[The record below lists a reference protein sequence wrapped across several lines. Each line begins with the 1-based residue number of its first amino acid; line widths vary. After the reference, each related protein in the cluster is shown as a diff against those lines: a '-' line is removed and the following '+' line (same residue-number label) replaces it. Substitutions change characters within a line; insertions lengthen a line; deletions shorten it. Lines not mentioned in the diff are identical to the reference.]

1 VTDAWQDLLL
11 AAENDNPVVVANR
24 AVDWPAGLLAEFQR
38 AGLLEE
44 STMLEALPCPGC
56 PEAMLR
62 DVEWIEH
69 PLTGKSRP
77 YRLCPSCGP
86 EEVSI
91 ETLKRWIVVWPAL
104 AEAIGYA
111 FGTRG
116 ASREIIPQRLWRL
129 GKATSGSEVYFGRA
143 LHRQDAAPYLQSI
156 SQVND
161 GWLIVPKR
169 IPEFPMSISVTSL
182 VSVSA
187 WDDGALS
194 INGIVLPASTAS
206 AGQSPKRRRRKRADR
221 AALIDRL
228 TREMERHVRA
238 ARDHAQAALDFR
250 GEAVLLPRPTQR
262 DLAARCDATEVSVSR
277 CLRDPTAR
285 ELKMLWNLA
294 DDLDR
299 LVRI

>member
-11 AAENDNPVVVANR
+11 AAENDHPVVVANR
-24 AVDWPAGLLAEFQR
+24 TAGWPAGLLAEFQR
-38 AGLLEE
+38 SGLLEE
-44 STMLEALPCPGC
+44 SAMLEALPCPGC

-62 DVEWIEH
+62 DVVWIEH
-69 PLTGKSRP
+69 PLTGESRP
-77 YRLCPSCGP
+77 YLLCPSCGS

-111 FGTRG
+111 LGTRG
-116 ASREIIPQRLWRL
+116 TLREIIPQRLWRL
-129 GKATSGSEVYFGRA
+129 GKTASGSEVYFGRA
-143 LHRQDAAPYLQSI
+143 LHRQDAAPYLRSI

-161 GWLIVPKR
+161 GWLIVPER
-169 IPEFPMSISVTSL
+169 IPDFFMSISVTSL

-194 INGIVLPASTAS
+194 INDIVQPASHAN

-262 DLAARCDATEVSVSR
+262 DLATRCDATEVSVSR

-285 ELKMLWNLA
+285 ELRMLWNLA